1 MKKRA
6 IILIISIILLSAL
19 LAGCGFYIHMG
30 NGSAVIGNG
39 KIETKT
45 VSVERELT
53 GLYNEGS
60 IDVVIDPALDG
71 EAVIEGESN
80 IIDLVKL
87 EQDASGALAVSFKDN
102 VSISMNRGVT
112 VRIPAV
118 NGGTIQL
125 DGSGSISLEGSS
137 ALKGD
142 SFSVRV
148 MGSGDIRLMTEAAE
162 VYAII
167 NGSGN
172 VNLDVKT
179 QQLIANIEGS
189 GDISVKGSADR
200 VKASINGSGN
210 IDTLDCAAS
219 AADVMVAG
227 SGDIAV
233 NVSSELTGSIN
244 GSGDVFYTGNPGTV
258 SVSNNGSGDLIKR

>member
-1 MKKRA
+1 MIKRA
-6 IILIISIILLSAL
+6 LILFLILSLAL
-19 LAGCGFYIHMG
+19 VFTGCLNIHIGDGKMVVG
-30 NGSAVIGNG
+30 NGEMTS
-39 KIETKT
+39 KT
-45 VSVERELT
+45 VPVEQGVT
-53 GLYNEGS
+53 GLNNMGS
-60 IDVVIDPALDG
+60 IDVVIDPSLDG

-87 EQDASGALAVSFKDN
+87 EQDASGALTVSFKDN

>member
-1 MKKRA
+1 MKKSG
-6 IILIISIILLSAL
+6 IILILVILLTAL
-19 LAGCGFYIHMG
+19 LSGCGFYFHMG
-30 NGSAVIGNG
+30 NGNAVIGNG
-39 KIETKT
+39 KVETRT

-60 IDVVIDPALDG
+60 IDVVIDPALDA

-80 IIDLVKL
+80 IIELVEL
-87 EQDASGALAVSFKDN
+87 RQDANGALTVAFEDGVN
-102 VSISMNRGVT
+102 VSLNRGVT

-118 NGGTIQL
+118 NGGDIQV

-137 ALKGD
+137 TLKGD
-142 SFSVRV
+142 AFNVRV
-148 MGSGDIRLMTEAAE
+148 MGSGDIRLMAEAPKVSAD
-162 VYAII
+162 I

-179 QQLIANIEGS
+179 QQLETGIHGS
-189 GDISVKGSADR
+189 GDIAVRGSADSIR
-200 VKASINGSGN
+200 ASIDGSGSV
-210 IDTLDCAAS
+210 DALDCAAGS
-219 AADVMVAG
+219 ADVSVAG

-244 GSGDVFYTGNPGTV
+244 GSGDVYYTGDPGSV

>member
-1 MKKRA
+1 MLKRGL
-6 IILIISIILLSAL
+6 ILFFILSLAL
-19 LAGCGFYIHMG
+19 VFTGCVNIHIGDGKM
-30 NGSAVIGNG
+30 VIGNG
-39 KIETKT
+39 EMTSKI
-45 VSVERELT
+45 VPVEQDVT
-53 GLYNEGS
+53 GLYNSGS
-60 IDVVIDPALDG
+60 IDVVIDPELDG

-80 IIDLVKL
+80 IIELVKL
-87 EQDASGALAVSFKDN
+87 EQDASGALTVSFEDG
-102 VSISMNRGVT
+102 VSVSLSRGVT

-118 NGGTIQL
+118 TGGTIQI
-125 DGSGSISLEGSS
+125 DGSGSISLDGSS

-142 SFSVRV
+142 AVSVRV

-189 GDISVKGSADR
+189 GDISAKGSADH

-210 IDTLDCAAS
+210 IDTLDCVAS
-219 AADVMVAG
+219 SADVMVAG

-258 SVSNNGSGDLIKR
+258 SVSDNGSGDLIKR